1 MCTAPIHSD
10 IAQQHSI
17 ERALRKSEE
26 RFRQV
31 VDAAPNPMVM
41 ITLRSDSSW

>member
-1 MCTAPIHSD
+1 MSTAPIHSD

-17 ERALRKSEE
+17 ERALRKGEE

-31 VDAAPNPMVM
+31 VEAAPNAMVM
-41 ITLRSDSSW
+41 IRLRSNSSW